1 VLSHLWSEDTS
12 TLHHY
17 PASAFVRDEMAAV
30 AEVTA
35 VAKMTVV
42 AEAIA
47 VLKMTV
53 VAEVTDVLEI
63 TAVPERVPE
72 EWQVAVE

>member
-30 AEVTA
+30 AEVMTAVLVMVEVTA
-35 VAKMTVV
+35 VA
-42 AEAIA
+42 
-47 VLKMTV
+47 
-53 VAEVTDVLEI
+53 
-63 TAVPERVPE
+63 
-72 EWQVAVE
+72 